1 MSEQLAPPLRIKDQ
15 PDISREKSVCLTLDI
30 FLQFCL
36 EILLYTCHL
45 LLQDF
50 FSSFFLLAKKKEKI
64 MVGLL
69 FFLAHKKGS
78 YEGDSSVT
86 FDNGAV
92 LGFV

>member
-1 MSEQLAPPLRIKDQ
+1 
-15 PDISREKSVCLTLDI
+15 
-30 FLQFCL
+30 
-36 EILLYTCHL
+36 
-45 LLQDF
+45 
-50 FSSFFLLAKKKEKI
+50 

-78 YEGDSSVT
+78 CEGDSSVT

>member
-1 MSEQLAPPLRIKDQ
+1 
-15 PDISREKSVCLTLDI
+15 
-30 FLQFCL
+30 
-36 EILLYTCHL
+36 
-45 LLQDF
+45 
-50 FSSFFLLAKKKEKI
+50 

-78 YEGDSSVT
+78 CKGDSSVT